1 MSQTFFSLIDGL
13 NAALPAE
20 RPRLEESIWREYGT
34 ENAVMALDMSQFS
47 LTVRRR
53 GIVPYIAMIRD
64 MQLRTGQIVRDSGG
78 RVIKYHADN
87 LMAIFGDAS
96 AAVTAAVRINQSL
109 SAAKRQDSSDAYS
122 VSIGID
128 YGRFLLVDENDCYG
142 DPVNIA
148 YKLAEDLGRPHEV
161 LITEAI
167 HRRLGPALMYPVQ
180 EQQVSVSGM
189 EFRAFAV
196 KYPRGSS

>member
-1 MSQTFFSLIDGL
+1 MSQTFFSLIDDL
-13 NAALPAE
+13 NAAMPAD
-20 RPRLEESIWREYGT
+20 RATLEESIWREYGT
-34 ENAVMALDMSQFS
+34 ERAVMALDMSQFS

-64 MQLRTGQIVRDSGG
+64 MQLLTGQIVRDGG
-78 RVIKYHADN
+78 GQVVKYHADN

-96 AAVTAAVRINQSL
+96 AAVVAAVRINQSL
-109 SAAKRQDSSDAYS
+109 ATAKRQDSPDAYS

-142 DPVNIA
+142 DPINIA

-161 LITEAI
+161 LITDAI
-167 HRRLGPALMYPVQ
+167 RKRLGPALTYPVL

-189 EFRAFAV
+189 EFKAFTV
-196 KYPRGSS
+196 KYPEA

>member
-1 MSQTFFSLIDGL
+1 MPPTFFSLIDDL
-13 NAALPAE
+13 NAAPPAE
-20 RPRLEESIWREYGT
+20 RQRLEESIWHAYGT
-34 ENAVMALDMSQFS
+34 EKAVMALDMSQFS

-53 GIVPYIAMIRD
+53 GIVAYIAMIRH
-64 MQLRTGQIVRDSGG
+64 MQQLTGKIVHDAGG
-78 RVIKYHADN
+78 QVMKYHADN
-87 LMAIFGDAS
+87 LMAVFGDA
-96 AAVTAAVRINQSL
+96 AEAVAAAVRINQSL
-109 SAAKRQDSSDAYS
+109 STAEHRESLDAYS

-128 YGRFLLVDENDCYG
+128 YGRFLMVDENDCYG

-189 EFRAFAV
+189 EFKAFAV
-196 KYPRGSS
+196 KYPEV